1 MKDLYEEYLNW
12 LAELLNSSYEYDF
25 EGRFIDQA
33 EFTEAEYEEFMELLE
48 KHKLVVITEL
58 GWNKCKEKI
67 TY

>member
-1 MKDLYEEYLNW
+1 MRDLYEEYLNW
-12 LAELLNSSYEYDF
+12 LAELLNRSYEYDF